1 MNSVSS
7 ADLEPSLSPAYAET
21 MASPVPRQTEP
32 MRVPRAP
39 RKASRP
45 SPASHESSMGPTQ
58 RKLVNSRKL
67 SLSPSLYYISRL
79 TCFLVPF
86 RPKQKHIIYTHSSMH
101 LLLRPDFEAPAAN
114 AIPLAKKRRSRA
126 TEEFEAN
133 ISDDEEHM
141 QPVKKKRSVRLA
153 AEQMDANQPTP
164 IRKPTLP
171 PSVSTLDQVAD
182 PRPLST
188 LSPYDS
194 AWDQVPKSPPTS
206 SSA

>member
-7 ADLEPSLSPAYAET
+7 AHLEPSLSPAYAEA

-32 MRVPRAP
+32 MRLPRAP

-67 SLSPSLYYISRL
+67 RPSPSFNYISRL

-86 RPKQKHIIYTHSSMH
+86 RPKQKHIIYTHPSMH
-101 LLLRPDFEAPAAN
+101 LLLQPDFEAPAAT
-114 AIPLAKKRRSRA
+114 AIPLAKKRRSRP

-141 QPVKKKRSVRLA
+141 QPVKKNRSVRLA
-153 AEQMDANQPTP
+153 AEQMDANQL
-164 IRKPTLP
+164 IKPTQSENRDSHL
-171 PSVSTLDQVAD
+171 LF
-182 PRPLST
+182 RP
-188 LSPYDS
+188 
-194 AWDQVPKSPPTS
+194 
-206 SSA
+206 